1 MTMKIGTPGYRAEPL
16 PALATAATAE
26 GHPRQAQTGAGA
38 QAPTAAEGVRATA
51 VHSSTAG

>member
-1 MTMKIGTPGYRAEPL
+1 MKIGTPGYRAEPL